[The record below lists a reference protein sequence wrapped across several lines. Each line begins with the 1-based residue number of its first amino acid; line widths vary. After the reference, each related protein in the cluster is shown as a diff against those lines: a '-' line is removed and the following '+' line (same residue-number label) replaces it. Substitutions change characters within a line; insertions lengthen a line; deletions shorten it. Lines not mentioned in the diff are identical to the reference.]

1 MFVEA
6 APFAALA
13 VYEAR
18 LVPDHDVIVVQELL
32 LRADP
37 LQACL
42 EFLEFLGCSSIV
54 RLLGLPDLLLT
65 PLALMV

>member
-6 APFAALA
+6 APCAALA

-42 EFLEFLGCSSIV
+42 EFLGCSSIV

-65 PLALMV
+65 PPALMV